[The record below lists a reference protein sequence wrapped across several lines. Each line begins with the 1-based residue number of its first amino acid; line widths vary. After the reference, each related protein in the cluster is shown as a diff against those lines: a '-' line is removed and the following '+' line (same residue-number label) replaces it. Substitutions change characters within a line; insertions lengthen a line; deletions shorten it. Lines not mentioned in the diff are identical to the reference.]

1 MFVSCTQHAGA
12 ARASGSCPFV
22 VPAGLAAGTYQLRLL
37 ANDGFAVRATSN
49 NFTVTT
55 GGGGSTTLSVAPTS
69 STTLSVAP
77 ASGPTLSVAPSS
89 VAAGGSVTASWSNIA
104 SPTSTDWIG
113 LYSPAAANNA
123 FHATSWMF
131 VSCTHNAGAARASG
145 SCSFVV
151 PAGLAAGTYQLRLL
165 ANDSFA
171 VLATSNNFTVTTGGG
186 GSSPSGGSVSAVF
199 TPSADHNTLVRHYV
213 LDIFPSSA
221 DPTVANAVLSVDLG
235 KPSVVNGECYVDIT
249 AVLAQLWPGTFIGTV
264 SAIGDEGGAQ
274 SEPSAAFVIP

>member
-1 MFVSCTQHAGA
+1 VTAPTGETVCVSSQLFSGDDTSSLDHEFWTCLMETLSLRRAAVLCSFAVIASIPGVAETQAQTLTVTPTSIAAGGSVTASWSNIASPTSTDWIGLYSSAAANNAFHAWMYVSCTQHAGA
-12 ARASGSCPFV
+12 ARASGSCSFV
-22 VPAGLAAGTYQLRLL
+22 VPSGLAAGTYQLRLL

-55 GGGGSTTLSVAPTS
+55 GGGGV
-69 STTLSVAP
+69 
-77 ASGPTLSVAPSS
+77 
-89 VAAGGSVTASWSNIA
+89 
-104 SPTSTDWIG
+104 
-113 LYSPAAANNA
+113 
-123 FHATSWMF
+123 
-131 VSCTHNAGAARASG
+131 
-145 SCSFVV
+145 
-151 PAGLAAGTYQLRLL
+151 
-165 ANDSFA
+165 
-171 VLATSNNFTVTTGGG
+171 GG
-186 GSSPSGGSVSAVF
+186 GSSPGGGSVSAVF

-221 DPTVANAVLSVDLG
+221 DHTVANAVLSVDLG